1 MYSLPILLM
10 MVLKLIMMIM
20 SSFDDDDYH
29 LMMIKTTRIAEVQNL
44 IPRLDRN
51 LSRSTLTNYDK
62 DGHEDGHDS

>member
-1 MYSLPILLM
+1 M

-29 LMMIKTTRIAEVQNL
+29 LMMIKTVRIAEVQNL
-44 IPRLDRN
+44 FPRLDRN
-51 LSRSTLTNYDK
+51 LSRSALTNYDK

>member
-1 MYSLPILLM
+1 

-20 SSFDDDDYH
+20 LSFDDDDYH
-29 LMMIKTTRIAEVQNL
+29 LMMIKTARIAEVQNL

-62 DGHEDGHDS
+62 DGHEDGHDSW